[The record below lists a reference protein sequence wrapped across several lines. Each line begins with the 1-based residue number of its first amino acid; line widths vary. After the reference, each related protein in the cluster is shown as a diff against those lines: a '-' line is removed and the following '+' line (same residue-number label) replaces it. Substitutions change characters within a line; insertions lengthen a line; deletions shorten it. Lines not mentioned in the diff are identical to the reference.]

1 MIKIKQ
7 LQPTDVTFSTRWRK
21 SAFPERSVSVNDS
34 GKKSKRYWGPDV
46 IAKRGNSS
54 EEIAGRWQSKSLKK
68 QPTFGDATT
77 GFPAKWHLR
86 KKRRDSTLM
95 THHYL
100 QSWTKVLGH
109 LCVSRRFPIHTG
121 PTPSLTPQTVLDAC
135 IQNFFRVSAL
145 YRVGGGRTARK
156 FRKALF

>member
-54 EEIAGRWQSKSLKK
+54 EEIAGRWQSNSLKK
-68 QPTFGDATT
+68 TADIWRRYHW
-77 GFPAKWHLR
+77 FPAKWRLR
-86 KKRRDSTLM
+86 NKRRDSILM

-135 IQNFFRVSAL
+135 IQNFFSSFSFV
-145 YRVGGGRTARK
+145 
-156 FRKALF
+156 

>member
-77 GFPAKWHLR
+77 GFI
-86 KKRRDSTLM
+86 LM